1 MSTNCLRNNS
11 DTNISTALAFPS
23 MVILHNSSGF
33 FFQLRRLLQTNVNIA
48 KKEYLLKNANKEII
62 YMYNKLKPI
71 LVVCEV
77 MFKKEYFIYQS
88 KIISTHLD
96 YISCSESNLILKKIR
111 MSTFGHCLHTSNSY
125 VYTLVYYIL
134 KAKS

>member
-1 MSTNCLRNNS
+1 
-11 DTNISTALAFPS
+11 

-77 MFKKEYFIYQS
+77 MFKK
-88 KIISTHLD
+88 STLS
-96 YISCSESNLILKKIR
+96 INQK
-111 MSTFGHCLHTSNSY
+111 
-125 VYTLVYYIL
+125 
-134 KAKS
+134 